1 MPSVYFPYINIALDL
16 FALVVVAIILFSCFK
31 EFSKK
36 RKGDRYFL
44 ILLCAIMVAL
54 IADTLSWVGE
64 GNISLIYL
72 TIISNTVA
80 TCAGD
85 VVIVCFMGYLKENL
99 YESSRETTVALRTFH
114 ILCLL
119 SILFSLGNAY
129 FGYAFAV
136 GNMGHWRHTDNIYM
150 GIGYLFFPLLALIAI
165 IFMAAFAKSSARINR
180 VAFII
185 YTIFPIAGII
195 LDYAI
200 HSISLTYVGLAI
212 SALVIYTGIYLK
224 KQKLIEEQRNAL
236 MLSQINPHF
245 VHNTLSTIAAMCDVS
260 PAQAKYLTI
269 DFSRYLRSNFS
280 SLTNKGKIPFEQ
292 ELSHV
297 ECYLKIEQAR
307 FRDKLNVIYSIQ
319 CKDFEVPPLSVQ
331 PIVENAVKHGITKQG
346 AGGTLKISTY
356 DNETHYIVEV
366 IDDGVGFDTESVER
380 HVGLENVQSR
390 IRSMCRGDVSVKST
404 VGIGTRVTIEIPKR
418 KGNRR

>member
-16 FALVVVAIILFSCFK
+16 FALVVVAIIFFSCFK
-31 EFSKK
+31 ETSKR

-44 ILLCAIMVAL
+44 TLLCGIMLAL
-54 IADTLSWVGE
+54 VADTLSWLGE

-85 VVIVCFMGYLKENL
+85 VVIICFMGYLKENL
-99 YESSRETTVALRTFH
+99 YESSRETTVALRVFN
-114 ILCLL
+114 ILCLV
-119 SILFSLGNAY
+119 SILFSIGNAY

-136 GNMGHWRHTDNIYM
+136 GETGHWRHTDNIYM
-150 GIGYLFFPLLALIAI
+150 GIGYLFFPILAFIAVV
-165 IFMAAFAKSSARINR
+165 FMAAFAKSSARINR
-180 VAFII
+180 AAFIL
-185 YTIFPIAGII
+185 YTFFPIAGII
-195 LDYAI
+195 LDYTM
-200 HSISLTYVGLAI
+200 HGISLTYVGLAI

-224 KQKLIEEQRNAL
+224 KQKLIEEQGNAL

-260 PAQAKYLTI
+260 PTQAKYLTI
-269 DFSRYLRSNFS
+269 DFSRYLRTNFS

-297 ECYLKIEQAR
+297 ECYLKIERAR
-307 FRDKLNVIYSIQ
+307 FRERLNVIYSIQ

-346 AGGTLKISTY
+346 GGGTLKISTY
-356 DNETHYIVEV
+356 DTDTHYIIEV
-366 IDDGVGFDTESVER
+366 IDDGVGFDTDVIER
-380 HVGLENVQSR
+380 HVGLENVQHR
-390 IRSMCRGDVSVKST
+390 IRSMCRGEVSVKST
-404 VGIGTRVTIEIPKR
+404 VGIGTRVTIEIPKK
-418 KGNRR
+418 KGKRR